1 MSGAD
6 KLKEKILAEAQSY
19 ADGVLGEAGQR
30 AAQAVAK
37 GEQETAARKK
47 ALLEQFSRQAEERRR
62 RAVTIAELDARKAIL
77 SAKEE
82 MIEDTFTQAL
92 GRLQNLDDSS
102 YREIVSP
109 MLLAAA
115 QSGREEII
123 VSAHDR
129 ARYTPD
135 FIAEVNKALAQ
146 QGKEGKLT
154 LSDKTREMQAGFVL
168 RAGDIE
174 INASFGSI
182 LRMQRDQLEPEVA
195 AVLFPE

>member
-154 LSDKTREMQAGFVL
+154 LSVEAREMQGGFVL

-174 INASFGSI
+174 INASFNSI

>member
-19 ADGVLGEAGQR
+19 ADGVLGEAGKR
-30 AAQAVAK
+30 AEQAVAK

-62 RAVTIAELDARKAIL
+62 RAVTIAQLDARKAIL

-115 QSGREEII
+115 QSGREEIM
-123 VSAHDR
+123 VSARDR

-154 LSDKTREMQAGFVL
+154 LSAEAREMQGGFVL

-174 INASFGSI
+174 INASFDSI